1 MIAFAN
7 APSYVNHPVA
17 VVLTTTEQK
26 KVNLEGHMC
35 TASVILVAPPQCNT
49 SILHSMQVSFLVSI
63 LYRKHSH
70 YSVTFHLGVYSL
82 IFLGSRLAIITCWP

>member
-1 MIAFAN
+1 MVAFTN

-26 KVNLEGHMC
+26 KVNLVGHMY
-35 TASVILVAPPQCNT
+35 TASVVLVAPPQCNT

-63 LYRKHSH
+63 LYRKH
-70 YSVTFHLGVYSL
+70 VTFHLGVYSL
-82 IFLGSRLAIITCWP
+82 IFLGSRLAIITCWS